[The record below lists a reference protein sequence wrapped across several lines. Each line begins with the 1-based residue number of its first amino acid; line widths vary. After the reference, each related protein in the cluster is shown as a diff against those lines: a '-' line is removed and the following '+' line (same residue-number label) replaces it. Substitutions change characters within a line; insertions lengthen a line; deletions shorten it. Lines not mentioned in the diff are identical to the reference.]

1 MLGLTASNMS
11 REFYR
16 FTKALG
22 ESRSKEEEERIV
34 LSEIS
39 ALKSLFLAKD
49 VDRERMKEYLVRAVY
64 VEMLGFEAPFAHIH
78 AINMAQERSLVCK
91 KAGYWACR
99 QLLKPHSEL
108 MLLLINT
115 IQKDLQSPNFP
126 DMVCAL
132 QCVCDLV
139 NRDMIPTILPCVLRC
154 LEVDNEH
161 VRKHAVMAVRSF
173 NEFDSACVEDFC
185 GVIERGICDPSPSVM
200 TCTLSLL
207 QDAIESRPRGYRHL
221 VPSLVSI
228 LNQIVDRRLSSAY
241 DYHRVPAPW
250 TQIAIV
256 SIFGRMGKGDRRLS
270 SQMFEC
276 LQNVVQHAE
285 MLPPAASVIANA
297 IIYEC
302 VKTVSMISPRESLA
316 TMCSIS
322 VSRMLGSENNNLRYA
337 GISGLG
343 ILVGV
348 NMSYAAENQLVVV
361 SCLEDRDETI
371 RRRTLDLLYRMT
383 NSKNVTTI
391 VGCFLGHLRTK
402 CERYWRSELVSKISL
417 LCEKFAPSAVW
428 YMEMVLD
435 LMMISPDLVKDELLF
450 STVNVLKENSGDL
463 AFRRAVLR
471 QVADLVRRVDVLPEM
486 VVKVVSWVYANC
498 TLFPDDFGDGQG
510 EGDGDAITDVSNDC
524 GTGVSNVAEDSVA
537 DGAVDNDV
545 SDVTANDD
553 TTESNEISQTKE
565 PQQQSDDATEMAEAS
580 QVDVSSSGTAEEVT
594 ENPADTPANVSD
606 GTLSTEPSGEPEEQ
620 ATVAGNVDDYI
631 DILLQFVL
639 RYRQNNSTVCWVLGC
654 MRTLIIANDYKA
666 PDAVTSVLSQLE
678 CSNCTEVTQ
687 RCKEI
692 RSLCALRPKL
702 NLRRN
707 DYDSKL
713 TFLEGYVQTRLV
725 DGARPYSKLVVE
737 VASETAPEHPSPVP
751 ELRFE
756 PYATKPAQ
764 MSEYRETLTTADLV
778 NEEIICSDVPRS
790 WGPSGYVDK
799 KALQADD
806 DGDTKGDAPISSDPS
821 GVTGAAST
829 DSDRSRPVVVEPSI
843 DMSILSLGARAPKP
857 AEPKGY
863 VWKKPEPRLVSR
875 EQIQMAR
882 ALFQGLDGSNEAD
895 DPSTARN

>member
-1 MLGLTASNMS
+1 MLGLASSNMS

-22 ESRSKEEEERIV
+22 ECRSKEEEERVV

-39 ALKSLFLAKD
+39 ALKSLVLVKD
-49 VDRERMKEYLVRAVY
+49 VHRERRKEYLVRAVY

-99 QLLKPHSEL
+99 QLLKPQSEL

-115 IQKDLQSPNFP
+115 IQKDLQSPNFA
-126 DMVCAL
+126 DIVCAL

-161 VRKHAVMAVRSF
+161 VRKHAMMAVRSF
-173 NEFDSACVEDFC
+173 NEFDSTCVENLC
-185 GVIERGICDPSPSVM
+185 GIIERGICDPSPAVM

-207 QDAIESRPRGYRHL
+207 QDEIATRPRGYRHL

-228 LNQIVDRRLSSAY
+228 LNQIVDRRLNNAY

-256 SIFGRMGKGDRRLS
+256 SIFGIMGKGDRRLS

-276 LQNVVQHAE
+276 LQSVVQHAE
-285 MLPPAASVIANA
+285 ILPPAASVIANA

-337 GISGLG
+337 GIAGLG
-343 ILVGV
+343 ILVGL

-417 LCEKFAPSAVW
+417 LCEKFAPSATW
-428 YMEMVLD
+428 YMETVLD
-435 LMMISPDLVKDELLF
+435 LMMICPDLVKDELLF
-450 STVNVLKENSGDL
+450 STVNVLKENSGDV

-471 QVADLVRRVDVLPEM
+471 QVADLVKRADVLPEI

-498 TLFPDDFGDGQG
+498 ALCPDDVSGGECDGDDLTVAPGANCGVDGNDVELGMSNAAENDVADATVDTDETSHNDESHKPSDHATEVPEANQTGVGDGG
-510 EGDGDAITDVSNDC
+510 AADEATDSP
-524 GTGVSNVAEDSVA
+524 AENSATASDS
-537 DGAVDNDV
+537 
-545 SDVTANDD
+545 
-553 TTESNEISQTKE
+553 
-565 PQQQSDDATEMAEAS
+565 
-580 QVDVSSSGTAEEVT
+580 
-594 ENPADTPANVSD
+594 
-606 GTLSTEPSGEPEEQ
+606 TLSTGRSGQSE
-620 ATVAGNVDDYI
+620 AGELAAANFDDYI

-654 MRTLIIANDYKA
+654 MRTLIIANDYKV
-666 PDAVTSVLSQLE
+666 PDAVVSVLSQLE

-692 RSLCALRPKL
+692 RSLCDLRPQL

-713 TFLEGYVQTRLV
+713 TFLENYVQTRIAG
-725 DGARPYSKLVVE
+725 GARSYSKPSSE
-737 VASETAPEHPSPVP
+737 VASESAPAHLSPVP

-756 PYATKPAQ
+756 PYAMKPSQ
-764 MSEYRETLTTADLV
+764 MSEYRETLTTEDLV

-806 DGDTKGDAPISSDPS
+806 DDDTKVDPS
-821 GVTGAAST
+821 AAPYLSGITGAAPA
-829 DSDRSRPVVVEPSI
+829 DADRTRPTVVEPSI
-843 DMSILSLGARAPKP
+843 DMSILSLGSRAPKP

-882 ALFQGLDGSNEAD
+882 ALFQGLDCSDEAD
-895 DPSTARN
+895 DPSTASN